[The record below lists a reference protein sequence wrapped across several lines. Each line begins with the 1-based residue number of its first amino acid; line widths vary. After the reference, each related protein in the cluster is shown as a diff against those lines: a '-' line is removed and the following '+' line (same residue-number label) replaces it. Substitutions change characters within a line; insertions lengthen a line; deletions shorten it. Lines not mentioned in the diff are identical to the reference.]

1 MSGMRFVDT
10 NILLYAVS
18 KEPSEAKKNTVAL
31 ALLDHDDLVL
41 SVHVLQEFYV
51 QSTRPTRPD
60 PLTHTQASN
69 LIESWLRFKVQDI
82 TADLLLAALSTRQ
95 QWKIS
100 YWDAAIIEAARA
112 ARCSE
117 VLSEDLQHGM
127 DFSGVNVRNPFL

>member
-41 SVHVLQEFYV
+41 SVQVLQEFYV

-127 DFSGVNVRNPFL
+127 DFSGVKIRNPFL